1 MSRDQLEK
9 LMNARSSRTFSVQ
22 EKVAE
27 KAKLESLGIAPAE
40 AENLQDLFIQQ
51 HMHYFT
57 EFAIDTVEPDYILF
71 DTNNYFHKAIRTTK
85 PK

>member
-9 LMNARSSRTFSVQ
+9 LMTAWSNKTFSLQ

-27 KAKLESLGIAPAE
+27 KAKLEAIGVTATEAE
-40 AENLQDLFIQQ
+40 ATQDLFVQQ

-57 EFAIDTVEPDYILF
+57 EFAVDEVEPDAIIF
-71 DTNNYFHKAIRTTK
+71 DTANYNHKAIWYSK

>member
-1 MSRDQLEK
+1 MSREQLEK
-9 LMNARSSRTFSVQ
+9 LMTAWNNKTFSLQ

-27 KAKLESLGIAPAE
+27 KAKQESLGISSAE
-40 AENLQDLFIQQ
+40 SEDLQDMFVQD

-57 EFAIDTVEPDYILF
+57 EFAIDQVEPDAIIF
-71 DTNNYFHKAIRTTK
+71 DTANYGHKAVWYTK